1 MASTSG
7 GLSNVGEEGQEIH
20 YKRPRLEELPSS
32 ATAQQVS
39 VTETHVTAGEKNVLT
54 KCVSC
59 VTFSKLTLK

>member
-20 YKRPRLEELPSS
+20 YKRPRLEEEFPRS

-39 VTETHVTAGEKNVLT
+39 VTETHVTAGEKMCLLNAHL
-54 KCVSC
+54 VSC
-59 VTFSKLTLK
+59 LAHLP